1 MSWQIFPHLTRGK
14 SQMAETENRNRN
26 SDAAFRT
33 IPRRVSVFKGA
44 KKYLNLFF
52 SSTSAAYK
60 STSLALS

>member
-1 MSWQIFPHLTRGK
+1 MKYTVLANFSAYNDGWTL
-14 SQMAETENRNRN
+14 AETESHNRN

-33 IPRRVSVFKGA
+33 IPRRVSVFKEA

-60 STSLALS
+60 LALS